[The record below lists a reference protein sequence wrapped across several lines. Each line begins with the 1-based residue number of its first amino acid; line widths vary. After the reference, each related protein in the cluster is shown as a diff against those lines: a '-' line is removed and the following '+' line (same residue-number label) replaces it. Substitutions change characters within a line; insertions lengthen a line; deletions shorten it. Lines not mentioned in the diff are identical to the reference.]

1 MLAFRLAVPNVF
13 LFVNKILTNEFY
25 LYTLCAVEKTA
36 VYEDLRRQ
44 IVQEKL
50 LPGQWLIERELCES
64 YGISRTPIREI
75 LWKLTADGF
84 LEQEANR
91 GFIVRR
97 LGLEQIFEIF
107 QAREAI
113 EGMAARLACL
123 RGDEAFR
130 ATLREIKKRIAKTNI
145 QSDPTAGIALGREL
159 HRAIMD
165 ASQNGIMTD
174 INKRLENMTV
184 LTANITKRSPAIEKA
199 SAEAHLNIIHAVLD
213 QDQERAEQMM
223 REHMRE
229 TCQHI
234 VEQFYPGM
242 LGGVSSNNKC
252 GKQGL

>member
-13 LFVNKILTNEFY
+13 LFVDKILTNEFY

-213 QDQERAEQMM
+213 QDQGRAEQMM